1 MPTPA
6 FPENQEKRAPGVH
19 SGRRRRGLVE
29 PEIYSGGGP
38 QEQPPSLD
46 EPVGGKLIRFLYCR
60 RNRESFQFLMDFWY
74 KKSTSDY
81 THNREEIHAIN
92 GRINSDSRL
101 PRFCCVFP
109 AAGPHAVHHAR
120 GYGGQLSRFSHS
132 WRKTCSWSALRG
144 DAYEAAL
151 LQAPLRKLAIV
162 KNHRGISQTDRIC
175 GSWEPPS
182 GDPVYL

>member
-74 KKSTSDY
+74 KKVPLI
-81 THNREEIHAIN
+81 IHTTGKKFMRSMVASFQIL
-92 GRINSDSRL
+92 GCRASAAFSRL
-101 PRFCCVFP
+101 R
-109 AAGPHAVHHAR
+109 
-120 GYGGQLSRFSHS
+120 
-132 WRKTCSWSALRG
+132 
-144 DAYEAAL
+144 
-151 LQAPLRKLAIV
+151 
-162 KNHRGISQTDRIC
+162 
-175 GSWEPPS
+175 
-182 GDPVYL
+182 